1 MTHKKE
7 RMDDSPAAPVL
18 KMFDLFDKTDKSEMN
33 NCVEKQSDNFNDYTN
48 SFITNTEEEHPKV
61 KMSKEETE
69 ATISPPCTSLP
80 RPIVLRKKEKQ
91 IADCD
96 ENVDPLEYLFEIKN
110 KRKRAPVCDGT
121 GKSSEVLKDQVNGV
135 DDDIISDTRNISFDI
150 LKPKLEKYRS
160 DLLDYW

>member
-33 NCVEKQSDNFNDYTN
+33 NCVERQSDNSNDYTN
-48 SFITNTEEEHPKV
+48 SFITNTEEEHPNV
-61 KMSKEETE
+61 KMSKEETG
-69 ATISPPCTSLP
+69 ATISSPFTSPP
-80 RPIVLRKKEKQ
+80 RPILLRKKEKQ

-96 ENVDPLEYLFEIKN
+96 ENVDPLEYIFEIKN

-121 GKSSEVLKDQVNGV
+121 GKSREVLKDRVNGI
-135 DDDIISDTRNISFDI
+135 DENTISDINSI
-150 LKPKLEKYRS
+150 
-160 DLLDYW
+160 